1 MNGEIMTYTS
11 LIRSALPGISV
22 ATAALLIGFTP
33 SSATAATRANAQQSH
48 PIAATHAT
56 DTQHSRTAA
65 ISCGTVES
73 TNNGQVTQI
82 KNPIPGG
89 FSSVNLRNGPS
100 TPCPAIG
107 TENAG
112 DPITYY
118 SQWMGWSWISDNN
131 GNEGWVANNAF
142 DFTGVTTPGTGTSA
156 YYKNHHV

>member
-33 SSATAATRANAQQSH
+33 SSATAATHANAQQSH

-56 DTQHSRTAA
+56 DTQHTRTTA
-65 ISCGTVES
+65 ISCGTDES
-73 TNNGQVTQI
+73 TNNGQLAQI
-82 KNPIPGG
+82 KSIIPG

-100 TPCPAIG
+100 TSCPVIG
-107 TENAG
+107 TENVG

-131 GNEGWVANNAF
+131 GYQGWVANNAI
-142 DFTGVTTPGTGTSA
+142 DFTGVTTTGTGVSA
-156 YYKNHHV
+156 YYRHK